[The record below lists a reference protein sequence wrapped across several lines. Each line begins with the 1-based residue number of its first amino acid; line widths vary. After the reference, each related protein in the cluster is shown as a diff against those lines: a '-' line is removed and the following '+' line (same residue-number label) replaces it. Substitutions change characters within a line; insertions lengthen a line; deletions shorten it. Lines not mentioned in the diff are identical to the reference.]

1 MPNGDIYLAAKSTT
15 HPDFPESDKFFRVNT
30 KSGSYLFEP
39 LSEGKQCRMT
49 YITEVKISI
58 FLLYFLQFD
67 FKGSLPRYM
76 VQKAAQASFIDS
88 LQKFKKL
95 LDKLHIEDK
104 F

>member
-49 YITEVKISI
+49 YITEVKI
-58 FLLYFLQFD
+58 Q
-67 FKGSLPRYM
+67 
-76 VQKAAQASFIDS
+76 
-88 LQKFKKL
+88 
-95 LDKLHIEDK
+95 
-104 F
+104 